1 MTVAAIASSTRTIA
15 IVAPAASAVE
25 RRPGAELCAGIGI
38 QYDAGEGD
46 GSGAGGGTEGC
57 AHPLVWPVGA

>member
-1 MTVAAIASSTRTIA
+1 
-15 IVAPAASAVE
+15 VAPAASAVE
-25 RRPGAELCAGIGI
+25 RRPGAELGAGIGI
-38 QYDAGEGD
+38 QYDAGEDD

>member
-1 MTVAAIASSTRTIA
+1 MTVAAIASSTSTIA
-15 IVAPAASAVE
+15 IMAPAASAVE

-38 QYDAGEGD
+38 QYDAGD

-57 AHPLVWPVGA
+57 AHPLVWPVGT

>member
-25 RRPGAELCAGIGI
+25 CRRGAELCAGIGI
-38 QYDAGEGD
+38 QYDAGEDD
-46 GSGAGGGTEGC
+46 GNGAGGGTECC
-57 AHPLVWPVGA
+57 AHPLVWPAGA